1 MIEFVGG
8 SASLAAGASGDI
20 TLAFARDGDIIQF
33 LVFSTGRCQI
43 TKIEQEGVDV
53 YTTGVIEVDQLKKH
67 GNVYDLPEPIGYKA
81 NAKFVFSLKDISGA
95 ANVVYI
101 AFVIKYTK

>member
-1 MIEFVGG
+1 MPVEFVGG
-8 SASLAAGASGDI
+8 SVSLSAGASGDI
-20 TLAFARDGDIIQF
+20 TLAFARDGQIIQF

-53 YTTGVIEVDQLKKH
+53 YTTGVLELDHFKKH
-67 GNVYDLPEPIGYKA
+67 GNVYDLPEPIAYKA

-95 ANVVYI
+95 TNVVYI
-101 AFVIKYTK
+101 ALVIKYS

>member
-8 SASLAAGASGDI
+8 NVSLSAGGTGEI
-20 TLAFARDGDIIQF
+20 VLAFARDGQIIQF

-53 YTTGVIEVDQLKKH
+53 YTTGVLELDHFKKL
-67 GNVYDLPEPIGYKA
+67 GNVYDLPESIGYKA
-81 NAKFVFSLKDISGA
+81 NAKFIFNLKDISGA
-95 ANVVYI
+95 TNVVYI
-101 AFVIKYTK
+101 AFVIKY

>member
-8 SASLAAGASGDI
+8 SVSLSAGATGEI
-20 TLAFARDGDIIQF
+20 VLTFARDGQIIQF
-33 LVFSTGRCQI
+33 FVFSTGRCQI

-53 YTTGVIEVDQLKKH
+53 YTTGVLELDHFKKL

-95 ANVVYI
+95 ANTVYI
-101 AFVIKYTK
+101 AFVIKYS

>member
-8 SASLAAGASGDI
+8 SVSLAAGASGEI
-20 TLAFARDGDIIQF
+20 VLAFARDGDIIQF

-53 YTTGVIEVDQLKKH
+53 YTTGIIELDHLRKH

-95 ANVVYI
+95 TNVVYI